1 MSVVDARTLLYQPGE
16 FFLAV
21 FHFPAVEVR
30 SLLVVVVEHLRE
42 DSLVG
47 GVAESFGGGA
57 DPAVG
62 FGFLRQIGQ
71 CGVRFAVSL
80 FGQIGVSGVFPAVLE
95 LLEGTAAAFG
105 ETGVANLSVGRQYL
119 AAGSG
124 NGLFHNISG
133 CTCNALVALAMVVG
147 AYIETCVVFS
157 VVPANQ
163 LFVGLRKGRVVS
175 LGFGDFLI
183 LLYLCQ

>member
-1 MSVVDARTLLYQPGE
+1 MLRG
-16 FFLAV
+16 
-21 FHFPAVEVR
+21 EVR
-30 SLLVVVVEHLRE
+30 IQRSASTSCVK
-42 DSLVG
+42 S
-47 GVAESFGGGA
+47 
-57 DPAVG
+57 
-62 FGFLRQIGQ
+62 GQ

-80 FGQIGVSGVFPAVLE
+80 LGKIGIFDVFPAVLE
-95 LLEGTAAAFG
+95 LLESTAAAFG
-105 ETGVANLSVGRQYL
+105 ETGVANLTIRCQYL

-124 NGLFHNISG
+124 DGLFHNIG
-133 CTCNALVALAMVVG
+133 RGTCNALVALTMVVG